1 MNIILETATPDGV
14 DVASAQPAATERR
27 PAEPAQAVNEALARV
42 QDAVTE
48 AQSDELRESLE
59 EAIEVI
65 DMAVSS
71 GATGTASLNAVADA
85 LEGALDELEHGKV
98 ANLAPVIEQAQSIIP
113 S

>member
-1 MNIILETATPDGV
+1 MPDGV
-14 DVASAQPAATERR
+14 EVSGVQPATTERP
-27 PAEPAQAVNEALARV
+27 PAEPAQAVSEALARV
-42 QDAVTE
+42 QGAAIE
-48 AQSDELRESLE
+48 AHSGELRESLE

-65 DMAVSS
+65 DNAVNS
-71 GATGTASLNAVADA
+71 GVTGTADLNAVADA

>member
-1 MNIILETATPDGV
+1 MNIILETVMPDGAQGSEV
-14 DVASAQPAATERR
+14 QPAIVERL
-27 PAEPAQAVNEALARV
+27 PAQPAQAVSEALARV
-42 QDAVTE
+42 QGAAVK
-48 AQSDELRESLE
+48 AHSGELRESLE

-65 DMAVSS
+65 DNAVNS
-71 GATGTASLNAVADA
+71 GVTGTADLNAVADA